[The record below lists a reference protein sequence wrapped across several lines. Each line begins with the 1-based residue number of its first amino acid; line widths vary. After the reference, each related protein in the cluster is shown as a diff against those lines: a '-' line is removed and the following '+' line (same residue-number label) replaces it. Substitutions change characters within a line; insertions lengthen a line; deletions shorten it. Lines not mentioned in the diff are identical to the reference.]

1 MVEKIKERIEELVQL
16 LVRASESYYN
26 TGMTIMEDAEFDRLM
41 DELRDLEKKTGY
53 ILKNSPTQNVGATAI
68 DGLIKIRHSFP
79 MLSLDKC
86 HTVTELN
93 QFIGNRRGLLMMKMD
108 GLSIRAT
115 YEDGK
120 LQRLET

>member
-53 ILKNSPTQNVGATAI
+53 ILKNSPTQNVGC
-68 DGLIKIRHSFP
+68 IR
-79 MLSLDKC
+79 
-86 HTVTELN
+86 
-93 QFIGNRRGLLMMKMD
+93 
-108 GLSIRAT
+108 
-115 YEDGK
+115 
-120 LQRLET
+120 RLTG